1 MELALE
7 KEGDHPQLDMV
18 VKGSKDNEGNVIGL
32 ANQNPIMDTI
42 MYEVQLLD
50 CKTQELSENVIIEN
64 IFAQVNQE
72 GRRHILLESIIIIR
86 TNEQGMSYKDSLIAS
101 KNRMKREKNNNQ
113 GLESLCTVEIQ
124 NLNLEIS

>member
-50 CKTQELSENVIIEN
+50 CKTQELSENVFIEN
-64 IFAQVNQE
+64 IFAQVDQE
-72 GRRHILLESIIIIR
+72 GRLHRPLE
-86 TNEQGMSYKDSLIAS
+86 
-101 KNRMKREKNNNQ
+101 
-113 GLESLCTVEIQ
+113 
-124 NLNLEIS
+124 